1 MTSTAIANAVQS
13 AAGPEAC
20 HCLAARRSGRYL
32 TRFYDQ
38 HLAPSGLSISQFSLL
53 ALVAAHPDVSISA
66 LADLMVMERTTL
78 MRALKP
84 LRADALL
91 ICEPRGQKAALALR
105 LTQTGE
111 DRLAAAGPYW
121 QAAQQAFE
129 SQVGS
134 TKAKQLRQDTLD
146 VVFSR

>member
-1 MTSTAIANAVQS
+1 MTSTETARAAAS
-13 AAGPEAC
+13 ASGPDSC

-53 ALVAAHPDVSISA
+53 ALVDAHPDVSISA

-84 LRADALL
+84 LRADELL
-91 ICEPRGQKAALALR
+91 VCEPQGPKAALALR
-105 LTQTGE
+105 LTQAGQE
-111 DRLAAAGPYW
+111 KLALAGPYW

-129 SQVGS
+129 AQVGS
-134 TKAKQLRQDTLD
+134 SKADKLRQDTLD